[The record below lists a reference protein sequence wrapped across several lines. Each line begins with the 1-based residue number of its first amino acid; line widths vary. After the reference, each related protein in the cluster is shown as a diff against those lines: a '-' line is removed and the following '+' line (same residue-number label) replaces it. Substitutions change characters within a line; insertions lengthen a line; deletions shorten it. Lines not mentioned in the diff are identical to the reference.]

1 VPLLVAGGLAL
12 AAPVLIVLSG
22 IRRFVARPAMSSRW
36 S

>member
-1 VPLLVAGGLAL
+1 VAGGIAL

-22 IRRFVARPAMSSRW
+22 IRRFVARPAILPRW